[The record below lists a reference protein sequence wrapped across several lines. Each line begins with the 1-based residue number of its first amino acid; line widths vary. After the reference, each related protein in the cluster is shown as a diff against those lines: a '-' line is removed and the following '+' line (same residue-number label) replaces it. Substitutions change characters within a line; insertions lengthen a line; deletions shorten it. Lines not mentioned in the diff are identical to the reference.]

1 MWFSKSVQTYG
12 VVQCEAVDLDTNIT
26 SLMMNNLSYVKASCC
41 YMVLHHL
48 ASCCYLSFSLL
59 CSLRHRLRD
68 SINIFSLFSPDEKG
82 SYSADADENS
92 CTIGSEIYLDV
103 SYLHYLRDAHL
114 TIGSCMQACQ
124 VWSALYDGEDPPP
137 EKYQHGVLEEPWVK
151 NRQAQVAL
159 KKLPQLPAPQ
169 PRPNTELPSVTQLEL
184 EWDDSYDV
192 CAVQTAE
199 TPEENKQPSLPLS
212 ETPKHIQEMRKTAIM
227 LVKGSYIEENE
238 FQDDVMVYDL
248 VAKKDS
254 KDFERTKHKFGEA
267 HPESVHTSP
276 SDVPLNNGLSAA
288 RSQNS
293 LDAKS
298 KVHIDCNS
306 NLRNSTTAELGDDLL
321 SQYEELIRTLDT
333 EAAGKLGKC
342 DGESKKAVKPLE
354 DREEDEEMDFT
365 SFSTE
370 SPDTDKPHA
379 PFGTKVI
386 STSKSHS
393 VPFTGEF
400 RDRRVIE

>member
-1 MWFSKSVQTYG
+1 
-12 VVQCEAVDLDTNIT
+12 
-26 SLMMNNLSYVKASCC
+26 MMNNLSYVKASCC

-82 SYSADADENS
+82 SYSADPDENS

-212 ETPKHIQEMRKTAIM
+212 EPPKHIQEMRKTAIM

-267 HPESVHTSP
+267 HPESVHASP